1 MRDLVFVIINYNT
14 KALAEKLVAN
24 IKDYQSI
31 SKILIVDNA
40 STDDSYQELKKLE
53 NDRIEVLQAEENK
66 GFSAGMNIG
75 AKRAIE
81 LFSKCDIIFSNTDII
96 ISSEETIEIL
106 QTALKMRRVAVA
118 SPVVFQ
124 ENTISRGWKIPSAKE
139 EILINLPGI
148 GKKFQK
154 KYMFYDEDHYKG
166 KYSYVEAVSGCFF
179 MIKSEALKRVNYFDE
194 NVFLYYEE
202 NILGEK
208 LRNSSYT
215 LVICNEALI
224 IHDHSVSIDHNVGTI
239 NKFKILKTSQRYF
252 QKKYHYATEKEIRKL
267 KFTSNLTLITI
278 YIRVFLKGGF
288 KKWKE

>member
-14 KALAEKLVAN
+14 KALVEKLVAN
-24 IKDYQSI
+24 VKDYQSI

-53 NDRIEVLQAEENK
+53 NDRIEVIQAKENK

-106 QTALKMRRVAVA
+106 QTALKLRRVAVA

-139 EILINLPGI
+139 EVLINLPGI

-267 KFTSNLTLITI
+267 KFTSNLTLMTI

-288 KKWKE
+288 KK

>member
-24 IKDYQSI
+24 VKDYQSV

-53 NDRIEVLQAEENK
+53 NDYIEVIQAKENK

-75 AKRAIE
+75 AKRAME
-81 LFSKCDIIFSNTDII
+81 LFPKCDIIFSNTDII

-118 SPVVFQ
+118 APVVFQ
-124 ENTISRGWKIPSAKE
+124 ENTISRGWKIPSAKQ

-148 GKKFQK
+148 GNKLQK

-179 MIKSEALKRVNYFDE
+179 MIKSEALKREYQ
-194 NVFLYYEE
+194 
-202 NILGEK
+202 IK
-208 LRNSSYT
+208 Q
-215 LVICNEALI
+215 
-224 IHDHSVSIDHNVGTI
+224 
-239 NKFKILKTSQRYF
+239 LKRS
-252 QKKYHYATEKEIRKL
+252 EKEK
-267 KFTSNLTLITI
+267 
-278 YIRVFLKGGF
+278 
-288 KKWKE
+288 

>member
-14 KALAEKLVAN
+14 KALVEKLVAN
-24 IKDYQSI
+24 VKDYQSI

-53 NDRIEVLQAEENK
+53 NDRIEVIQAKENK

-139 EILINLPGI
+139 EVLINLPGI

-267 KFTSNLTLITI
+267 KFTSNLTLMTI

>member
-24 IKDYQSI
+24 VKDYQSI

-179 MIKSEALKRVNYFDE
+179 MIKSEALKRVDYFDE

>member
-24 IKDYQSI
+24 VKDYQSI

-278 YIRVFLKGGF
+278 YIRVSLKGGF

>member
-24 IKDYQSI
+24 VKDYQSI

-40 STDDSYQELKKLE
+40 STDHSYQELKKLE
-53 NDRIEVLQAEENK
+53 NNRIEVLQAEENK

-288 KKWKE
+288 KK

>member
-24 IKDYQSI
+24 VKDYQSI

-53 NDRIEVLQAEENK
+53 NDRIEVIQAKENK

-252 QKKYHYATEKEIRKL
+252 QKKYHYATEKEIREL

-288 KKWKE
+288 KK

>member
-14 KALAEKLVAN
+14 KVLAEKLVAN
-24 IKDYQSI
+24 VKDYQSI

-53 NDRIEVLQAEENK
+53 NDRIEVIQAKENK

-288 KKWKE
+288 KK

>member
-24 IKDYQSI
+24 VKDYQSV

-118 SPVVFQ
+118 APVVFQ

-288 KKWKE
+288 KK

>member
-14 KALAEKLVAN
+14 KALTEKLVAN
-24 IKDYQSI
+24 VKDYQSI

-288 KKWKE
+288 KK

>member
-24 IKDYQSI
+24 VKDYQSV

-53 NDRIEVLQAEENK
+53 NDYIEVIQAKENK

-75 AKRAIE
+75 AKRAMK
-81 LFSKCDIIFSNTDII
+81 LFPKCDIIFSNTDII

-118 SPVVFQ
+118 APVVFQ

-148 GKKFQK
+148 GNKLQK

-179 MIKSEALKRVNYFDE
+179 MIKSEALKRINYFDE

-239 NKFKILKTSQRYF
+239 NKFKILKNSQRYF

-267 KFTSNLTLITI
+267 KFTSNLTLMTI

-288 KKWKE
+288 KK

>member
-24 IKDYQSI
+24 VKDYQSI

-53 NDRIEVLQAEENK
+53 NNRIEVLQAEENK

-288 KKWKE
+288 KK

>member
-24 IKDYQSI
+24 VKDYQSI

-154 KYMFYDEDHYKG
+154 KYMFYDEAHYKG

-288 KKWKE
+288 KK

>member
-24 IKDYQSI
+24 VKDYQSI

-53 NDRIEVLQAEENK
+53 NDRIEVIQAKENK

-139 EILINLPGI
+139 EVLINLPGI

-288 KKWKE
+288 KK

>member
-14 KALAEKLVAN
+14 KALAEKLVVN
-24 IKDYQSI
+24 VKDYQSI

-53 NDRIEVLQAEENK
+53 NDRIEVIQAKENK

-139 EILINLPGI
+139 EVLINLPGI

-267 KFTSNLTLITI
+267 KFTSNLTLMTI

-288 KKWKE
+288 KK